1 MGYWRLFVI
10 SKMLLI
16 FAGCATISGWLGIPY
31 GAPEFA
37 SSIPARPSSASTGSQ
52 IVAKL
57 SSASLAQ
64 REEIIL
70 SEAKSGNIPNF
81 IRNMQPVQIKG
92 RRRNGTPILATI
104 WVSPDYFALGSDLN
118 FVRIPMTPMT
128 AQRICDAFG
137 FVVPTR
143 KIVDEIYRN
152 AALRLSPSPMK
163 PGNQMSSLAYY
174 QQHNSTI
181 DRQLGS
187 KRASNR
193 LIAGHKKDIVNT
205 NILARRPLQVAIY
218 GWHRG
223 IGSPIQPLSLVHINS
238 YADYSHG
245 LRLIR
250 DVMVVDGK
258 KMLVR
263 KLMQDPELS
272 SLLSDEGPVYNH
284 RLPTKAHPSLM
295 GKSNS

>member
-1 MGYWRLFVI
+1 MGYLRLFVFSKLMLI
-10 SKMLLI
+10 SL
-16 FAGCATISGWLGIPY
+16 GCATISGWLGIPY
-31 GAPEFA
+31 GEPEFA
-37 SSIPARPSSASTGSQ
+37 SSIPARPASALSGTQ
-52 IVAKL
+52 LVAKL
-57 SSASLAQ
+57 SPASLAQ

-70 SEAKSGNIPNF
+70 NAAKSGNIPNF
-81 IRNMQPVQIKG
+81 IRNMQPVHLKG
-92 RRRNGTPILATI
+92 RRRNGAVIQATI
-104 WVSPDYFALGSDLN
+104 WVSPDYFALGSDGD
-118 FVRIPMTPMT
+118 FIRVPMTPMT
-128 AQRICDAFG
+128 AQRIADAFG

-143 KIVDEIYRN
+143 KMVDEIYRGS
-152 AALRLSPSPMK
+152 AVKLPPSPMK
-163 PGNQMSSLAYY
+163 PGNQMSSLAYC

-187 KRASNR
+187 KKASSR

-245 LRLIR
+245 LRMVR

-258 KMLVR
+258 KLLVR
-263 KLMQDPELS
+263 KVLQDPELS
-272 SLLSDEGPVYNH
+272 SLLSDEGPVHNY
-284 RLPTKAHPSLM
+284 RLPLKAHPSLM
-295 GKSNS
+295 GKPNS